1 MCEVLVVSPVRECGS
16 ILCRV
21 QHRKLHSPN
30 RNMKGAEFT
39 GKLVNTS
46 KLKQTFCI
54 IISNDAKVNSILKV
68 LSSLFLVV
76 LQL

>member
-1 MCEVLVVSPVRECGS
+1 MCEVLVVSPIRECGS

-39 GKLVNTS
+39 GKLVNTT
-46 KLKQTFCI
+46 KTQTKFCI
-54 IISNDAKVNSILKV
+54 SQMMQKSILFSRFCH
-68 LSSLFLVV
+68 LSLLVV